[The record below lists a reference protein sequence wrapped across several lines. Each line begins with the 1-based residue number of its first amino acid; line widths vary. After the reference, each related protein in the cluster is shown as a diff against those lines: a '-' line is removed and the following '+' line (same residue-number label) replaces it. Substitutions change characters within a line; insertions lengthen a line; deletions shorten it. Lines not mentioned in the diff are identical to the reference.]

1 MGKYK
6 SLLLALIS
14 TGCTLVGPNYESPGD
29 DPQPRFV
36 NVEDEGLSEV
46 QLEIEWWTLFNDA
59 TLTQLVEQTLAYNPD
74 LRVAE
79 ARLREARA
87 LGREQTYDRYP
98 TITTQADASHSRQSA
113 GLVAS
118 GVDRDQDLYDAGFD
132 AFWEIDFFGR
142 VRRLIEAREAEA
154 ESFEANRRDVAVTL
168 IGEVARNYLEM
179 RGAQQRLQV
188 ATANAG
194 NQTQTL
200 DLTNILLEGGRGN
213 AFDLARAEAQLN
225 STLATIPPLQAQIK
239 RALHRLAVLTG
250 QPPGAL
256 NNELLAAAP
265 IPELPDVIG
274 VEAPADLLRRRP
286 DIRFAE
292 RNLAAFTAGIGVA
305 VADLFPRVTLLGSLG
320 VAATSG
326 SDLVK
331 DEAGFYSIGPSIV
344 WLAAFDLGRVRARI
358 AQAEARAEGAF
369 AQYERVVLAAL
380 EEVESASVT
389 FGRERIRY
397 DRLARAERASTQAA
411 ELARLRYREGVANFL
426 EVLDAERVQLAAQ
439 DQLVISEITAATA
452 LAALYKALGGGWQVA
467 KVTMGSGNSTLQTDF
482 LPLYV
487 PEKSLK

>member
-1 MGKYK
+1 LRLSSRKWQNRILMAKHK

-14 TGCTLVGPNYESPGD
+14 SGCALVGPNYQPPAD
-29 DPQPRFV
+29 DPRPSFV
-36 NVEDEGLSEV
+36 NIEDEGLSGV
-46 QLEIEWWTLFNDA
+46 RLEIEWWTLFNDA
-59 TLTQLVEQTLAYNPD
+59 MLTRLVERTLAYNPD

-87 LGREQTYDRYP
+87 LTRERTYELYP
-98 TITTQADASHSRQSA
+98 IVTTQANVSHGRESA
-113 GLVAS
+113 ELLAPGF
-118 GVDRDQDLYDAGFD
+118 DRDQDLYDAGFD
-132 AFWEIDFFGR
+132 ASWELDFFGR
-142 VRRLIEAREAEA
+142 VRRLIETRQAEA

-188 ATANAG
+188 ATANAE
-194 NQTQTL
+194 NQAQTL
-200 DLTNILLEGGRGN
+200 DLTTRLLEGGRGN
-213 AFDLARAEAQLN
+213 ALDVARAEAQFN

-239 RALHRLAVLTG
+239 RAIHRLAVLTG

-256 NNELLAAAP
+256 NGELLIATP

-274 VEAPADLLRRRP
+274 VETPADLLRRRP
-286 DIRFAE
+286 DIRVAE
-292 RNLAAFTAGIGVA
+292 RNLAAFTSGIGVA
-305 VADLFPRVTLLGSLG
+305 VADLFPRVTLLGSVG

-326 SDLVK
+326 SGLVR
-331 DEAGFYSIGPSIV
+331 DEASFYSIGPSIV

-358 AQAEARAEGAF
+358 EQAEARAEGAF
-369 AQYERVVLAAL
+369 AQYERVVLAAF
-380 EEVESASVT
+380 EEVESAFVT

-397 DRLARAERASTQAA
+397 ARLLKAEQASTQAA

-439 DQLVISEITAATA
+439 DQLVSSEVSAATA

-467 KVTMGSGNSTLQTDF
+467 EVEMSSGNRS
-482 LPLYV
+482 V
-487 PEKSLK
+487 AN

>member
-1 MGKYK
+1 MAKHK
-6 SLLLALIS
+6 NLLLALIS
-14 TGCTLVGPNYESPGD
+14 SGCTLVGPNYEPPPD
-29 DPQPRFV
+29 VPQPSFV
-36 NVEDEGLSEV
+36 NVEDEGLSDV
-46 QLEIEWWTLFNDA
+46 GLEIEWWKLFNDA
-59 TLTQLVEQTLAYNPD
+59 MLTQLVEQTLGDNPD

-87 LGREQTYDRYP
+87 LRREQTYDRYP
-98 TITTQADASHSRQSA
+98 TVTTQAAATHSRESA
-113 GLVAS
+113 ELVAP
-118 GVDRDQDLYDAGFD
+118 GLDRDQDLYDAGFD

-188 ATANAG
+188 ATANAE
-194 NQTQTL
+194 NQEQTL

-213 AFDLARAEAQLN
+213 AFDLARAEGQLN

-239 RALHRLAVLTG
+239 RAVHRLAVLTG

-256 NNELLAAAP
+256 NAELLVAAP

-274 VEAPADLLRRRP
+274 VETPADLLRRRP
-286 DIRFAE
+286 DIRVAE
-292 RNLAAFTAGIGVA
+292 RNLGAFTAGIGVA

-331 DEAGFYSIGPSIV
+331 DDAGFYSIGPSVV

-380 EEVESASVT
+380 EEVESAFVT

-397 DRLARAERASTQAA
+397 DRLARAERANTQAA

-439 DQLVISEITAATA
+439 DQLVSSEISAATA

-467 KVTMGSGNSTLQTDF
+467 EATASSGNRTPQTDF
-482 LPLYV
+482 SSSV
-487 PEKSLK
+487 RRGEER